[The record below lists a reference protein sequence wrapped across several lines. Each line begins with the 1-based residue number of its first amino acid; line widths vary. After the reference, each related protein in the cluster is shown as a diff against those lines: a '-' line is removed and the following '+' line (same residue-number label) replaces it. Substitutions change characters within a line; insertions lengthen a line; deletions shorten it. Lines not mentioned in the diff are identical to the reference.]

1 MTILVIFFLISF
13 IPVFWVN
20 YVFKKNDTILPNMPF
35 NAHEFGDLTE
45 AKAGVGGLSSATRGI
60 FAGGYTPTVKKRI
73 EKIEIAT
80 KGNATNFGDL
90 TTVRRYCGGMSD
102 CVRGVVAAG
111 HNPSATNNIDFFN
124 ISTSGDGFDFGDQ
137 TTAAQTHGT
146 SNGHGGL

>member
-1 MTILVIFFLISF
+1 
-13 IPVFWVN
+13 
-20 YVFKKNDTILPNMPF
+20 
-35 NAHEFGDLTE
+35 
-45 AKAGVGGLSSATRGI
+45 
-60 FAGGYTPTVKKRI
+60 
-73 EKIEIAT
+73 
-80 KGNATNFGDL
+80 
-90 TTVRRYCGGMSD
+90 MSD